1 MSFGNTS
8 EEERK
13 MKMLRSTEV
22 DGTNIMLQVERAG
35 YPWWLVVN
43 RGTGEKG
50 EVWTKIFDNEW
61 EAVNLYD
68 FLSLHFAHDHLKK
81 IIGDEERYARVLKL
95 LATLEEDRFFRQA
108 VRAKNERLVESLLG
122 GILEDS
128 EMVA

>member
-1 MSFGNTS
+1 
-8 EEERK
+8 

-81 IIGDEERYARVLKL
+81 IIGDEERYERVLKL